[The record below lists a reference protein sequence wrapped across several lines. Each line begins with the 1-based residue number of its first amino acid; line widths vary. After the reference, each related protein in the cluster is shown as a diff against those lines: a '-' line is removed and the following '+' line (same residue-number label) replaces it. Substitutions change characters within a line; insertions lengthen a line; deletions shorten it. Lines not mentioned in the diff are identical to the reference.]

1 MCIYRMQMKEK
12 SNDFY
17 MYESVSVSIKIAS
30 TLIVFSK
37 IGGGTSTCKWIIIL
51 QKSSGIVHNKIFV
64 FKTHKIKN
72 AKK

>member
-1 MCIYRMQMKEK
+1 MKEK

-37 IGGGTSTCKWIIIL
+37 IGGGTSTCK
-51 QKSSGIVHNKIFV
+51 
-64 FKTHKIKN
+64 
-72 AKK
+72 